1 MKIMRCQTHGEKEGK
16 FCDEC
21 GEKLVKSQSDKV
33 KKSKEPYPMSGE
45 SPCPGCGYEL
55 DHKHQEH
62 CPGCGHKLTWTCR

>member
-33 KKSKEPYPMSGE
+33 KKVKNHTRCPANHHAPDVDMSLITNIKNIV
-45 SPCPGCGYEL
+45 PAA
-55 DHKHQEH
+55 DIN
-62 CPGCGHKLTWTCR
+62 